1 MESKKRLAKGKIV
14 KEGERYFVLV
24 DQVKHELPL
33 NVIPEKNIKLLVGK
47 DVEVEYSNPIV
58 HITGVFGTG
67 AVRPPR
73 IICYIPVP
81 DFNPLVIDAIAQYER
96 IQLVANQLLE
106 EKVITKEIHAKLLG
120 KTVQ

>member
-1 MESKKRLAKGKIV
+1 MESKKRSAKGKIV

-33 NVIPEKNIKLLVGK
+33 NVIPEKNIKLLMGK
-47 DVEVEYSNPIV
+47 DVDVEYSHPIV

-67 AVRPPR
+67 SVRPPR

-81 DFNPLVIDAIAQYER
+81 DFNPLVIDAIAQYEQ

-106 EKVITKEIHAKLLG
+106 EEVITKEIHAKLLG
-120 KTVQ
+120 KAIR